1 MEAHNYIDGVKWYVV
16 HTYSG
21 YENKVKTNLEKIVDN
36 RSLQNL
42 IFDIRIPTETVIE
55 GEGESAKEVEVK
67 IFPSYVIVKMIMS
80 DFTWHIIRNITGV
93 TGFVGPGSA
102 PTPLT
107 AEEVAALGLESVD
120 EETTESK
127 ESVITLAYGV
137 GDSVRIKAGVFTGY
151 IGKVD
156 SISEDCKT
164 VTVMVSMFGRETPTT
179 LDSKD
184 VEKLEI

>member
-1 MEAHNYIDGVKWYVV
+1 MEANNYIDGVKWYVI

-55 GEGESAKEVEVK
+55 GEGESAKKVESK
-67 IFPSYVIVKMIMS
+67 IFPSYVIIKMIMS

-107 AEEVAALGLESVD
+107 AQEVADLGLESSEDKD
-120 EETTESK
+120 EAGK
-127 ESVITLAYGV
+127 ISVIALPYKV
-137 GDSVRIKAGVFTGY
+137 GDSVRVRTGVFTGY
-151 IGKVD
+151 VGRVD
-156 SISEDCKT
+156 SISEDGKT
-164 VTVMVSMFGRETPTT
+164 VTVMVSMFGRETPAQ
-179 LDSKD
+179 LDTAD
-184 VEKLEI
+184 VEILEI

>member
-1 MEAHNYIDGVKWYVV
+1 MEANNYIDGVKWYVV

-36 RSLQNL
+36 RGLQDL

-102 PTPLT
+102 PTPLSP
-107 AEEVAALGLESVD
+107 AEVAELGLESID
-120 EETTESK
+120 DAQASAS
-127 ESVITLAYGV
+127 ESVIVLKYAV
-137 GDSVRIKAGVFTGY
+137 GDSVKIKAGMFAGY

-156 SISEDCKT
+156 AISADKKE
-164 VTVMVSMFGRETPTT
+164 VTVLVSMFGRETPTQ
-179 LDSKD
+179 LSSAD
-184 VEKLEI
+184 VEKFEI

>member
-1 MEAHNYIDGVKWYVV
+1 MEANNYIDGVKWYVI

-55 GEGESAKEVEVK
+55 GEGESAKKVEVK

-107 AEEVAALGLESVD
+107 PAEVADLGLED
-120 EETTESK
+120 EGEEAAAGKIGTVALPYK
-127 ESVITLAYGV
+127 V
-137 GDSVRIKAGVFTGY
+137 GDSVRVKSGVFTGY
-151 IGKVD
+151 VGRVD
-156 SISEDCKT
+156 TISEDGKS
-164 VTVMVSMFGRETPTT
+164 VTVMVSMFGRETPAQ
-179 LDSKD
+179 LDSSD
-184 VEKLEI
+184 VEILEI

>member
-1 MEAHNYIDGVKWYVV
+1 ML

-42 IFDIRIPTETVIE
+42 ILDIRIPTETIIE
-55 GEGESAKEVEVK
+55 GEGESAKKVESK
-67 IFPSYVIVKMIMS
+67 IFPSYVIIKMVMS

-107 AEEVAALGLESVD
+107 PTEVEELGLESSD
-120 EETTESK
+120 EESSQAK
-127 ESVITLAYGV
+127 VSALALDYKV
-137 GDSVRIKAGVFTGY
+137 GDSVRVKSGVFTGY
-151 IGKVD
+151 VGRVD
-156 SISEDCKT
+156 SISEDGKS
-164 VTVMVSMFGRETPTT
+164 VTVMVSMFGRETPAQ
-179 LDSKD
+179 LDSTD
-184 VEKLEI
+184 VEILEI